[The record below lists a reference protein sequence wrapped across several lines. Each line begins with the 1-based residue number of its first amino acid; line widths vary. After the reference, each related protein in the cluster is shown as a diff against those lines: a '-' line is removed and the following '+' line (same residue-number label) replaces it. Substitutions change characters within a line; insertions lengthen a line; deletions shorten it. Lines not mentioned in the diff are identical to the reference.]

1 MKNITPLN
9 QKNNAHGYWEWY
21 WPNGSIL
28 CKCFYNNGKQV
39 SYEEDYYWS
48 NKLRSKTYYI

>member
-21 WPNGSIL
+21 YTNGSVMY
-28 CKCFYNNGKQV
+28 KCFYYNGKRV
-39 SYEEDYYWS
+39 GYSEWNFNNELS
-48 NKLRSKTYYI
+48 NKTYYI